1 MLRTGQCL
9 PWFVICASC
18 LTSIARAQA
27 IALHHSSETGQKQEV
42 RQLWK
47 LMLTPMPEGR
57 PALKRSLLPRYW
69 EQQHGDAT
77 PFYLR
82 ALMQEAGLPAETR
95 NVYRDHVDEWMW
107 TADELGQDAR
117 KAIREWLAAYDKILE
132 DVRVAT
138 YRERIDLDLRLR
150 DLSGLD
156 AIYFRLPAAQRTRD
170 LARMLQI
177 KVRLEI
183 SEGQYDEAIET
194 LRMGYRL
201 AEFAAE
207 TPTLINDLVGVAIAN
222 IMTHELV
229 RLIGSPDAPNMYW
242 AIASLPRPLI
252 DMRQAF
258 EHESAIVLQIF
269 PFLKDA
275 ETARRSPDQWRQLV
289 VGVFTLIPE
298 LTGDSADKKE
308 PLSPAQVEELMM
320 KGFPQAKQELVNDGV
335 DKKTV
340 DAMSAGQVIAIHA
353 ARRNRRMYDENYKW
367 FMLSFAEA
375 REHWALSQP
384 NQLPDDATPTNTDGV
399 EIIPIT
405 SILMPSFRPAWHA
418 SMRLERQLAAVRA
431 IEAIRMHAAANEG
444 TLPKSLA
451 NITAAVV
458 PDDPFLDQPF
468 TYRVTG
474 ETAILTTKS
483 AGTDEPWYE
492 IYRYELTI
500 KK

>member
-1 MLRTGQCL
+1 
-9 PWFVICASC
+9 
-18 LTSIARAQA
+18 
-27 IALHHSSETGQKQEV
+27 
-42 RQLWK
+42 
-47 LMLTPMPEGR
+47 
-57 PALKRSLLPRYW
+57 
-69 EQQHGDAT
+69 
-77 PFYLR
+77 
-82 ALMQEAGLPAETR
+82 
-95 NVYRDHVDEWMW
+95 
-107 TADELGQDAR
+107 
-117 KAIREWLAAYDKILE
+117 
-132 DVRVAT
+132 
-138 YRERIDLDLRLR
+138 
-150 DLSGLD
+150 
-156 AIYFRLPAAQRTRD
+156 
-170 LARMLQI
+170 
-177 KVRLEI
+177 
-183 SEGQYDEAIET
+183 
-194 LRMGYRL
+194 
-201 AEFAAE
+201 
-207 TPTLINDLVGVAIAN
+207 
-222 IMTHELV
+222 
-229 RLIGSPDAPNMYW
+229 MYW

-289 VGVFTLIPE
+289 VGVFTSIPE

-308 PLSPAQVEELMM
+308 PLSPAEVEELMM

-340 DAMSAGQVIAIHA
+340 EAMSVGQVIAIHT

-375 REHWALSQP
+375 RKHWALSQP

-405 SILMPSFRPAWHA
+405 SILMPSFRPAWRA

-468 TYRVTG
+468 IYRVNG